1 MNKLTA
7 LLAGGDW
14 TNLDKRCHMVEIAD
28 TPEELDMRGELL
40 KTFQPLL
47 AIKLL
52 IKNK

>member
-52 IKNK
+52 IENK